1 MPVVTMRIVAVVWR
15 FLAAS
20 CVALGCCAQQGSA
33 TTAFDGVYQG
43 AGQLNDTSLR
53 CDPTIRLDPLIVTE
67 GRARLGRVTGW
78 VTGSVRPSGQLHMM
92 NSEGIAVTGQF
103 QGDQFRGTAW
113 KPLSS
118 PCIYRVEMNRVS

>member
-1 MPVVTMRIVAVVWR
+1 MWRALMPVVTMRIVAVVWR

-20 CVALGCCAQQGSA
+20 CVALSCCAQQEPA

-43 AGQLNDTSLR
+43 AGQLNDAGLR

-92 NSEGIAVTGQF
+92 NSEGIVVTGQF
-103 QGDQFRGTAW
+103 QGDQFLGTAW
-113 KPLSS
+113 KP
-118 PCIYRVEMNRVS
+118 